1 MVSIYLQLTFEAY
14 FYVAYITNWNFI
26 RLLYI
31 VFLYNLT
38 DTGSFYFKE
47 WRQTIDIHLLTKL
60 KTIFCAYSMNAI
72 GKKRISDVISN
83 MYSYFFQD
91 TMLHLEH
98 IFILMWNFLQSTLVT
113 HLNILP
119 ST

>member
-60 KTIFCAYSMNAI
+60 KQYFVPTQWMQSLE
-72 GKKRISDVISN
+72 KQISDIASN
-83 MYSYFFQD
+83 MYSY
-91 TMLHLEH
+91 LC
-98 IFILMWNFLQSTLVT
+98 
-113 HLNILP
+113 
-119 ST
+119 